1 MINNLVR
8 DYAQTLEKPTEEYLR
23 GVFNK
28 LCDKY
33 DYSCLP
39 ERFLVTEID
48 NNKIPK
54 KLKIL
59 IDDIVDVINGYDS
72 VGVRL
77 PDFKYGGYVTSK
89 LLYTYILNQLKL
101 DKHIKSFLYIDT
113 DIFMRDLKRFMNKD
127 EFEDVGLALEYS
139 KDTLFRSVYD
149 ADFVFWDKFNVVNS
163 NYELGQ
169 LNEILTRR
177 YNHLKGNLYFGV
189 IDLDANINKLFSNVD
204 MRTAHLMNL
213 TTMYDLSKDKYNIVN
228 IEEYR
233 DGK

>member
-1 MINNLVR
+1 MINNLIR
-8 DYAQTLEKPTEEYLR
+8 EYAQTLEKPTEEYIR

-28 LCDKY
+28 LCDMY

-59 IDDIVDVINGYDS
+59 IDDIVNIINSYDS

-101 DKHIKSFLYIDT
+101 DEHIKSFLYIDT
-113 DIFMRDLKRFMNKD
+113 DVFMRDLKRFMNKD

-149 ADFVFWDKFNVVNS
+149 ADFVFWDKFNVANS

-189 IDLDANINKLFSNVD
+189 IDSKDDNTKLFSNVD
-204 MRTAHLMNL
+204 IRTANMMNL
-213 TTMYDLSKDKYNIVN
+213 TTVYDLSKDKYNIVN
-228 IEEYR
+228 I
-233 DGK
+233 GG

>member
-1 MINNLVR
+1 MINNLIR
-8 DYAQTLEKPTEEYLR
+8 DYAQTLEKPTEEYIR

-28 LCDKY
+28 LCDMY

-59 IDDIVDVINGYDS
+59 IDDIVNIINSYDS

-101 DKHIKSFLYIDT
+101 DEHIKSFLYIDT
-113 DIFMRDLKRFMNKD
+113 DVFMRDLKRFMNKD

-149 ADFVFWDKFNVVNS
+149 ADFVFWDKFNVANS

-189 IDLDANINKLFSNVD
+189 IDSKDDNTKLFSNVD
-204 MRTAHLMNL
+204 IRTANMMNL
-213 TTMYDLSKDKYNIVN
+213 TTVYDLSKDKYNIVN
-228 IEEYR
+228 I
-233 DGK
+233 GG

>member
-28 LCDKY
+28 LCDMY

>member
-28 LCDKY
+28 LCDMY

-149 ADFVFWDKFNVVNS
+149 ADFVFWNKFNVVNS

-189 IDLDANINKLFSNVD
+189 VDEDINYKQIFNNVDKNINDV
-204 MRTAHLMNL
+204 MNL
-213 TTMYDLSKDKYNIVN
+213 SAMYDLSKDKYNIVN
-228 IEEYR
+228 I
-233 DGK
+233 GG